1 MNIKELVKEMTFHE
15 KASFLTGSGSME
27 TFPIER
33 LGIPSK
39 KFADGPHGIRLEQ
52 DDNCTL
58 FPNLCSVGSSW
69 DTEITEKLGEALGHD
84 CIKHDI
90 DMILAPGI
98 NIKKHILCG
107 RNFEYISE
115 DPVVSGEMGAAYI
128 NGVQKTGVGTSL
140 KHYALNSQEK
150 HRTVIS
156 SEADERTMRE
166 IYLKGFEI
174 AVKKSNPTSV
184 MCAYNK
190 VNSIWCGENKYL
202 LTDVLKDA
210 WKYDG
215 FVVSDWGAVHDIV
228 KSVKSGLDLQM
239 PSNPNI
245 EEELKKGLDEGKI
258 TMAEIDK
265 AVENLLKFVLKEKPK
280 KLPYDRDKQHK
291 IAHAAAAAGTVLL
304 KNDNNVLPLT
314 NKKYKKIAVVGEY
327 AKNPLIFGQGSA
339 EVYPKDEYIDS
350 PLECLKENLENVE
363 IKYYEGYKK
372 SEYSD
377 KMIWCRMDEYYKFI
391 EDCDAVVLF
400 LGSMVSEDTE
410 TFDRMSARL
419 NNNFDYFING
429 ALNMKKKT
437 AVVIQSGG
445 ALILEDWHKKVDS
458 IVEMFLGGEAA
469 GGAIAD
475 ILTGKVNPSGK
486 LAETFPNQMRKDLEY
501 PGDGIKVSYD
511 EKLQVGYRYYDKH
524 PEEIT
529 FSFGHGLSYTEF
541 SYSDLSLKT
550 DSENISV
557 SFNLKNTGDTDGAE
571 VVQIYIGDVVST
583 CTRPIKELKAFKKV
597 FLKADETKKIDI
609 SIPIEDL
616 GYYNIMLRDFAVEDG
631 AYKIYVAS
639 SSQDIRL
646 CGQIEIN
653 GKTPY
658 TTAGSGGDMI
668 G

>member
-27 TFPIER
+27 TFPVER

-84 CIKHDI
+84 CIEHDI

-458 IVEMFLGGEAA
+458 IVEMYLGGEAA

-529 FSFGHGLSYTEF
+529 FPFGHGLSYTEF

>member
-27 TFPIER
+27 TFPVER

-84 CIKHDI
+84 CIEHDI

-291 IAHAAAAAGTVLL
+291 IAHAAAVAGTVLL

-419 NNNFDYFING
+419 NNNFDFFING

-529 FSFGHGLSYTEF
+529 FPFGHGLSYTEF

-550 DSENISV
+550 DGENISV

>member
-27 TFPIER
+27 TFPVER

-84 CIKHDI
+84 CIEHDI

-245 EEELKKGLDEGKI
+245 EEELKKGLNEGKI

-363 IKYYEGYKK
+363 IKYFEGYKK
-372 SEYSD
+372 KEYSD
-377 KMIWCRMDEYYKFI
+377 KMLWCQMEEYNKFI

-400 LGSMVSEDTE
+400 VGSMVSEDTE
-410 TFDRMSARL
+410 ALDRMSARL
-419 NNNFDYFING
+419 NNNFDFFING

-529 FSFGHGLSYTEF
+529 FPFGHGLSYTEF

-550 DSENISV
+550 DNKNISV